1 MRKKLVSF
9 PLRLYEERDEDRVI
23 LSGLETASN
32 IKGDKIRIIKSILY
46 NHFIAAGSPVPDKPI
61 TSSAVSGR
69 GDMAQLERKESK
81 GHKEVLQENMA
92 IKVVHEKRNTSTSE
106 GKDDKI
112 DELQKNLSQL
122 SELLL

>member
-23 LSGLETASN
+23 LNGLETASN

-46 NHFIAAGSPVPDKPI
+46 SHFISGGSPVPEKPTI
-61 TSSAVSGR
+61 SSAASGR
-69 GDMAQLERKESK
+69 VDTARPESK
-81 GHKEVLQENMA
+81 GHKEVLQENVA
-92 IKVVHEKRNTSTSE
+92 IEVEDEKGNTSTSE

-112 DELQKNLSQL
+112 EELQKNLSQL